1 VHAFA
6 RKRDRANS
14 GGRANNGT
22 VVLENRKV
30 RENKKAG
37 ARPAFSIEKLGW
49 V

>member
-6 RKRDRANS
+6 RKRDRAN
-14 GGRANNGT
+14 NGT
-22 VVLENRKV
+22 IVLETKKLL
-30 RENKKAG
+30 ENKKAG